1 MKLNKKILT
10 GLAEATAQII
20 PCSLEHFDPFASS
33 ELLDEIISDWLDAI
47 EIKEL
52 NIDIL
57 PYLKKHRPS
66 NEKKYLKELESVSL
80 WYYPNSDFTLV
91 FKGTALGC
99 AYIANLLYGS
109 LSEIDYEDLVITC
122 EEFASKNNAK
132 KIANALQLIVKKT
145 NKK

>member
-10 GLAEATAQII
+10 SLAEATEQII
-20 PCSLEHFDPFASS
+20 PCSFEKFDPFASS
-33 ELLDEIISDWLDAI
+33 ELLDEAVSDWLDVIKI
-47 EIKEL
+47 EEL
-52 NIDIL
+52 DIDIL

-66 NEKKYLKELESVSL
+66 NEKKYLKELKSVSL
-80 WYYPNSDFTLV
+80 WYYPSNRAYTLN

-109 LSEIDYEDLVITC
+109 LPEMDYEDLIITC

-132 KIANALQLIVKKT
+132 KIANALLRNL
-145 NKK
+145 NK